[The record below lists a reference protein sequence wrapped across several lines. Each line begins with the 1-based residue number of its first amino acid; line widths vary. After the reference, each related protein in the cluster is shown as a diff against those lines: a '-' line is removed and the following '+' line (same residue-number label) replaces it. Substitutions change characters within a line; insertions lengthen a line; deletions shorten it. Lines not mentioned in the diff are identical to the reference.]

1 MVRRLLSGLFAVGV
15 IAAVSCKPDFSERPS
30 IVENYRVLAIKAEPA
45 EWLKIVD
52 PDTNQAKPAKFTALV
67 ADPLGTVQNADLEW
81 AFCTLPKP
89 LKELN
94 DVAIG
99 CFGDDPNRILQLGKG
114 QETSAAVPDDACR
127 QFGPDIP
134 VDEAFRPGDPDVTG
148 GYYQPLRVLYHPAA
162 PSPVVPAIAK
172 VRIRCGLP
180 GASQEQVTQYN
191 RSYHLN
197 ANPVIAQIQLIGSAG
212 AAATA
217 VTALEDD
224 PNAAPLVV
232 ARGQS
237 ITLRATWPACPLAD
251 ACGDGTCGPTETKE
265 TGAGQCTDDC
275 KVEKACGGAE
285 RYLAFHL
292 DTRQLVVDRETM
304 RLSWFAGAS
313 GGSFRDD
320 RTGRNPDE
328 LETFTEN
335 AYTAPETPGQ
345 FPVWLVLRDD
355 RGGITWK
362 SLRVE
367 VR

>member
-1 MVRRLLSGLFAVGV
+1 MVKSRVASMVFAAGV
-15 IAAVSCKPDFSERPS
+15 IAAVSCKPEFSERPS

-67 ADPLGTVQNADLEW
+67 ADPVGTVQNADLDW
-81 AFCTLPKP
+81 AFCTQPKP

-99 CFGDDPNRILQLGKG
+99 CFGDDPKTILQLGKG
-114 QETSAAVPDDACR
+114 PQTSAAVPDDACR

-134 VDEAFRPGDPDVTG
+134 EDQAFRPADPDVTG

-162 PSPVVPAIAK
+162 PNPIVPAIAK

-180 GASQEQVTQYN
+180 GASQEQVGQYN

-197 ANPVIAQIQLIGSAG
+197 ENPIISQIQLMLPSGP
-212 AAATA
+212 TP

-232 ARGQS
+232 GRGQTV
-237 ITLRATWPACPLAD
+237 TLRATWPVCPLVD

-304 RLSWFAGAS
+304 RLSWFAAT
-313 GGSFRDD
+313 GGGTFRDD
-320 RTGRNPDE
+320 RTGRSPEETD
-328 LETFTEN
+328 TFTEN
-335 AYTAPETPGQ
+335 VYTAPPGPGH
-345 FPVWLVLRDD
+345 FPIWLVLRDD

-362 SLRVE
+362 SLRVQ
-367 VR
+367 VP